1 MGAVIKKELSAFSF
15 ILGQICESIKY
26 ELSKDVKKISSNVES
41 ILDLPE
47 FSDIEK
53 VKKFMN
59 ILSTKDVIDK
69 TLQNTI
75 DNELGIV
82 IGSESKEVMLKDYS
96 IISLNIETEER
107 KIGKLSVVS
116 PKRLDYSKTI
126 STLKYINNKFK
137 TLITNNDKDKKGG

>member
-1 MGAVIKKELSAFSF
+1 
-15 ILGQICESIKY
+15 
-26 ELSKDVKKISSNVES
+26 
-41 ILDLPE
+41 
-47 FSDIEK
+47 
-53 VKKFMN
+53 
-59 ILSTKDVIDK
+59 
-69 TLQNTI
+69 
-75 DNELGIV
+75 
-82 IGSESKEVMLKDYS
+82 MLKDYS